1 MRECRGWLREVA
13 AQVREKLSGEAGCPE
28 WGTRFREIAR
38 TGMSVGRE
46 ISRLVME
53 QVVQSQVGRV
63 PDSALVMEGDMV
75 LPAGQEMTPLNDAF
89 NYRGGTDS
97 VGPTTHDNIL
107 QAGQIET
114 YDGHPRP
121 SLPGVST
128 DGQGCL
134 SYEMPHFSPREV

>member
-1 MRECRGWLREVA
+1 MAFQCAGIDAGMQGLVA

-63 PDSALVMEGDMV
+63 PDSALVMEGIWCC
-75 LPAGQEMTPLNDAF
+75 Q
-89 NYRGGTDS
+89 RG
-97 VGPTTHDNIL
+97 
-107 QAGQIET
+107 
-114 YDGHPRP
+114 RK
-121 SLPGVST
+121 
-128 DGQGCL
+128 
-134 SYEMPHFSPREV
+134 